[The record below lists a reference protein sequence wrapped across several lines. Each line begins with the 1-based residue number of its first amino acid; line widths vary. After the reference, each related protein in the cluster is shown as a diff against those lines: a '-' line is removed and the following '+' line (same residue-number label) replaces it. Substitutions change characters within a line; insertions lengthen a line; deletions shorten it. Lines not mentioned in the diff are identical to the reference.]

1 MGTIDDLVPV
11 LKKLRL
17 SGVMKTLDLRKRQ
30 ALDDNLGIEEFLYR
44 LFQDEV
50 ERRDSKQ
57 TEVRMRRANFEG
69 TKRLE
74 DFEFSFN
81 PKIPKQRIV
90 DLAACHFVEKK
101 ENVLLIG
108 PTGVGKSHLAQA
120 IGERACRGG
129 NSVFFISAQR
139 LFAQLRGARADQSY
153 EKKLLRF
160 TTPDVLVIDD
170 LGLRP
175 LERDEPLDLYE
186 IIRARYEVGSM
197 IITSNRALEEWY
209 GLFPDDLMASAAMD
223 RLMHHAEVVVLEG
236 QSYRNPTR
244 KAS

>member
-1 MGTIDDLVPV
+1 MGTLDDLVPV

-30 ALDDNLGIEEFLYR
+30 ALDEDLGHEEFLYR
-44 LFQDEV
+44 LLQDEV

-57 TEVRMRRANFEG
+57 TEARMRRANFET

-74 DFEFSFN
+74 DFEFTFN

-90 DLAACHFVEKK
+90 DLAACHFVDKHA
-101 ENVLLIG
+101 NVLLIG

-120 IGERACRGG
+120 IGERACRAGS
-129 NSVFFISAQR
+129 SVLFIAAQR
-139 LFAQLRGARADQSY
+139 LFAQLRGSRADQSY

>member
-1 MGTIDDLVPV
+1 MGTLDDLVPV

-30 ALDDNLGIEEFLYR
+30 ALDEDLGHEEFLYR
-44 LFQDEV
+44 LLQDEV

-57 TEVRMRRANFEG
+57 TEARMRRANFET

-74 DFEFSFN
+74 DFEFTFN

-90 DLAACHFVEKK
+90 DLAACHFVDKHA
-101 ENVLLIG
+101 NVLLIG

-120 IGERACRGG
+120 IGERACRAGS
-129 NSVFFISAQR
+129 SVLFIAAQR
-139 LFAQLRGARADQSY
+139 LFAQLRGSRADQSY

-160 TTPDVLVIDD
+160 TTPDLLIVDD
-170 LGLRP
+170 LGIRP

-197 IITSNRALEEWY
+197 ILTSNRALEEWY

-223 RLMHHAEVVVLEG
+223 RLLHHAEVVVLEG
-236 QSYRNPTR
+236 QSYRNPAR

>member
-1 MGTIDDLVPV
+1 MGTTDDLVPV

-30 ALDDNLGIEEFLYR
+30 ALEDNLGIEEFLYR
-44 LFQDEV
+44 LLQDEV

-57 TEVRMRRANFEG
+57 TEVRMRRANFEA
-69 TKRLE
+69 TKRIE

-81 PKIPKQRIV
+81 PKIPNQRII
-90 DLAACHFVEKK
+90 DLAAGHFVEKK
-101 ENVLLIG
+101 GNVLLIG

-129 NSVFFISAQR
+129 NSVYIVSAHQ
-139 LFAQLRGARADQSY
+139 LFTQLRAARTDGSY
-153 EKKLLRF
+153 EKRLLRF

-175 LERDEPLDLYE
+175 LECDEPLDLYE

-197 IITSNRALEEWY
+197 IVTSNRALEEWY
-209 GLFPDDLMASAAMD
+209 GLFPDDLMATATFSSSSARMLAPALFFAARGT
-223 RLMHHAEVVVLEG
+223 RLWCE
-236 QSYRNPTR
+236 
-244 KAS
+244 

>member
-1 MGTIDDLVPV
+1 
-11 LKKLRL
+11 
-17 SGVMKTLDLRKRQ
+17 
-30 ALDDNLGIEEFLYR
+30 
-44 LFQDEV
+44 
-50 ERRDSKQ
+50 
-57 TEVRMRRANFEG
+57 
-69 TKRLE
+69 
-74 DFEFSFN
+74 
-81 PKIPKQRIV
+81 
-90 DLAACHFVEKK
+90 LAAGQSRKLPCPRVY
-101 ENVLLIG
+101 LTGGIG
-108 PTGVGKSHLAQA
+108 VNAPGSKAPTCTSWPVRCCGRVRVRVIRSTRRSAKLVQA
-120 IGERACRGG
+120 IGERACRAG

-160 TTPDVLVIDD
+160 TTPEVLVIDD

-175 LERDEPLDLYE
+175 LEREEPLDLFE

-223 RLMHHAEVVVLEG
+223 RLLHHAEVVVLEG
-236 QSYRNPTR
+236 QSYRNPSR

>member
-1 MGTIDDLVPV
+1 MGTLDDLVPV

-30 ALDDNLGIEEFLYR
+30 ALDEDLGHEEFLYR
-44 LFQDEV
+44 LLQDEV

-57 TEVRMRRANFEG
+57 TEARMRRANFET

-74 DFEFSFN
+74 DFEFTFN

-90 DLAACHFVEKK
+90 DLAACHFVDKHA
-101 ENVLLIG
+101 NVLLIG

-120 IGERACRGG
+120 IGERACRAGS
-129 NSVFFISAQR
+129 SVLFIAAQR
-139 LFAQLRGARADQSY
+139 LFAQLRGSRADQSY

-160 TTPDVLVIDD
+160 TTPDLLIVDD

-197 IITSNRALEEWY
+197 ILTSNRALEEWY

-223 RLMHHAEVVVLEG
+223 RLLHHAEVVVLEG
-236 QSYRNPTR
+236 QSYRNPAR

>member
-1 MGTIDDLVPV
+1 MGTTDDLVPV

-17 SGVMKTLDLRKRQ
+17 SGVMKTLDLRKRE
-30 ALDDNLGIEEFLYR
+30 ALEDNLAIEEFIYR
-44 LFQDEV
+44 LLQDEV
-50 ERRDSKQ
+50 ERRDAKQ

-69 TKRLE
+69 SKRLE

-90 DLAACHFVEKK
+90 DLAACHFVEQRT
-101 ENVLLIG
+101 NVLLIG

-120 IGERACRGG
+120 IGERACRAGS
-129 NSVFFISAQR
+129 SVLCIAAQR
-139 LFAQLRGARADQSY
+139 LFAQLRGSRADQSY

-160 TTPDVLVIDD
+160 TTPDLLIIDD

-175 LERDEPLDLYE
+175 LEREEPLDLYE

-197 IITSNRALEEWY
+197 ILTSNRALEEWY

-223 RLMHHAEVVVLEG
+223 RLLHHAEVVVLEG

>member
-1 MGTIDDLVPV
+1 MGTLDDLVPV

-17 SGVMKTLDLRKRQ
+17 SGVMKTLDLRKRE
-30 ALDDNLGIEEFLYR
+30 ALDDDLGIEEFLYR
-44 LFQDEV
+44 LLQDEV

-57 TEVRMRRANFEG
+57 TELRMRRANFEG
-69 TKRLE
+69 QKRLE

-81 PKIPKQRIV
+81 PKIPKSRIV
-90 DLAACHFVEKK
+90 DLAACHFVEKR

-120 IGERACRGG
+120 IGERACRAG
-129 NSVFFISAQR
+129 NSVLFISAQR
-139 LFAQLRGARADQSY
+139 LFAQLRGSRADQTY

-186 IIRARYEVGSM
+186 IIRTRYETGSM
-197 IITSNRALEEWY
+197 IITSNRAIEEWY
-209 GLFPDDLMASAAMD
+209 ALFPDDLMASAAMD
-223 RLMHHAEVVVLEG
+223 RLMHHAEVVLLEG

>member
-1 MGTIDDLVPV
+1 MGTLDDLVPV

-30 ALDDNLGIEEFLYR
+30 ALEEDLGIEEFLYR
-44 LFQDEV
+44 LLRDEV
-50 ERRDSKQ
+50 ERRDAKQ
-57 TEVRMRRANFEG
+57 TELRLRRASFEG

-74 DFEFSFN
+74 DFDFTFN
-81 PKIPKQRIV
+81 PKIPKQRII
-90 DLAACHFVEKK
+90 DLAAGHFVEKR

-120 IGERACRGG
+120 IGERACRSGS
-129 NSVFFISAQR
+129 SVLFTSAQR
-139 LFAQLRGARADQSY
+139 LFAALRGSRADQSY

-160 TTPDVLVIDD
+160 TSPDVLVIDD

-175 LERDEPLDLYE
+175 LEREEPLDLYE
-186 IIRARYEVGSM
+186 IIRARYETGSM
-197 IITSNRALEEWY
+197 IITSNRAIEEWY
-209 GLFPDDLMASAAMD
+209 ALFPDDLMASAAMD
-223 RLMHHAEVVVLEG
+223 RLLHHAEVVVLEG
-236 QSYRNPTR
+236 QSYRNQRR

>member
-1 MGTIDDLVPV
+1 MGTLDDLVPV

-30 ALDDNLGIEEFLYR
+30 ALDEDLGHEEFLYR
-44 LFQDEV
+44 LLQDEV

-57 TEVRMRRANFEG
+57 TEARMRRANFET

-74 DFEFSFN
+74 DFEFTFN

-90 DLAACHFVEKK
+90 DLAACHFVDKHA
-101 ENVLLIG
+101 NVLLIG
-108 PTGVGKSHLAQA
+108 PTGVRKSHLAKA
-120 IGERACRGG
+120 IGERACRAGS
-129 NSVFFISAQR
+129 SVLFIAAQR
-139 LFAQLRGARADQSY
+139 LFAQLRGSRADQSY

-160 TTPDVLVIDD
+160 TTPDLLIVDD

-197 IITSNRALEEWY
+197 ILTSNRALEEWY

-223 RLMHHAEVVVLEG
+223 RLLHHAEVVVLEG